1 MDASSLR
8 RQGLSPLQ
16 SSPSSPPSAPSAQ
29 PPALPL
35 ARSPTAPPARF
46 APRSAPSSS
55 SPPPPTPASPPPP
68 PSLLHPPAPE
78 NHRTPGARGEALDL
92 EHASRALRGV
102 LASIFLGGEEEGRE
116 GSGRGGEASRG
127 ALAGL
132 AWLART
138 PRLACVCTYRS
149 DVAACRPP
157 TRCDAC
163 AATMRP
169 GGGEASE
176 QTDRARTVIC
186 VGREYWA
193 FLNGPEVQATYITE
207 LYIY

>member
-46 APRSAPSSS
+46 APRSAP
-55 SPPPPTPASPPPP
+55 PPLSLRPPRHLLLL
-68 PSLLHPPAPE
+68 LLHPPAPE

-102 LASIFLGGEEEGRE
+102 LASIFRRLFLGGARRRGGRE
-116 GSGRGGEASRG
+116 REIGRGEASRG

-157 TRCDAC
+157 TRCHAC
-163 AATMRP
+163 AATMR
-169 GGGEASE
+169 
-176 QTDRARTVIC
+176 ARTVTC
-186 VGREYWA
+186 VGPIAGEILR
-193 FLNGPEVQATYITE
+193 GPDSIGPII
-207 LYIY
+207 LGLPF

>member
-46 APRSAPSSS
+46 APRSAP
-55 SPPPPTPASPPPP
+55 PPLPLRPPRHLLLL
-68 PSLLHPPAPE
+68 LLHPPAPE

-102 LASIFLGGEEEGRE
+102 LASIFRRLFLGGARRRGGRE
-116 GSGRGGEASRG
+116 RERSGEERL
-127 ALAGL
+127 LAARSL
-132 AWLART
+132 AWLGSRVRLGLRAFAPT
-138 PRLACVCTYRS
+138 APTSPRAGHRQ
-149 DVAACRPP
+149 DV
-157 TRCDAC
+157 TRVPRRCE
-163 AATMRP
+163 R
-169 GGGEASE
+169 
-176 QTDRARTVIC
+176 
-186 VGREYWA
+186 GR
-193 FLNGPEVQATYITE
+193 
-207 LYIY
+207 